1 MPLNLFQSGI
11 SGLLGYQTALA
22 TVGHNIANAATEGYS
37 RQRVEFAARP
47 GDFLGPIAIGQGTEV
62 SAIRRVY
69 DQFVTGQV
77 FRNASSL
84 SRLDTFYKL
93 AAGIDSMLGDPA
105 TTLSAG
111 LQDFFES
118 VHGVASDPASL
129 PEREAML
136 AEAQAMIDRFRNV
149 DRRISDLETEINTR
163 LSGAIAE
170 VNALSAAIAD
180 VNEQIAHSTASGAV
194 PNDLLDQ
201 RDQLIRRLNEQ
212 IEVTTF
218 VQDDGSVNV
227 FAGNGLSLVHG
238 FQSEQ
243 LGLVQSSHRAGR
255 LEVAFLGNG
264 AASVPVTGN
273 FGGGIIGGALDFRR
287 EVLDPARN
295 QVGRIALAFAQTFNT
310 QHREGM
316 DLNGQLGGDFFSI
329 GAPVVRFGSA
339 NSGSANMNVQ
349 VSDLNA
355 LTGQDYL
362 FTFDGAS
369 WSVRDAATDAP
380 VSFTGT
386 GTALDPFVVGGVSVE
401 VTGTPAAG
409 DSILVQPTAGA
420 VEGMGLLVTDP
431 AAIAAASPI
440 RAEAA
445 LGNTGSATI
454 DPGSVVDVT
463 DPTLLDTVTIQF
475 VDANNYSVNGGPPI
489 PYTSGAPIT
498 VNGWSVQISGTPAA
512 GDTFTVQSNAGGA
525 GDNSNALALAG
536 IQSQQL
542 LDGATLTLESAY
554 GSLVSQVGSETQQ
567 AAINRDAQS
576 LLLEQA
582 EQARF
587 MVSGVN
593 LDEEAANLL
602 RFQQAYSAAAQVVK
616 TADDVFQ
623 ILLGAIDR

>member
-1 MPLNLFQSGI
+1 MTLNLFQTGV

-22 TVGHNIANAATEGYS
+22 TVGHNISNAATEGYS
-37 RQRVEFAARP
+37 RQRVEFTARP
-47 GDFLGPIAIGQGTEV
+47 GDFLGRIVLGQGVEV

-69 DQFVTGQV
+69 DMFITGQV
-77 FRNASSL
+77 FRNTASL
-84 SRLDTFYKL
+84 SRLDTFYNMS
-93 AAGIDSMLGDPA
+93 AGVDGMLGDPA
-105 TTLSAG
+105 TSLSAG
-111 LQDFFES
+111 LQDFFET
-118 VHGVASDPASL
+118 VNGVASDPASL
-129 PEREAML
+129 PAREAML
-136 AEAQAMIDRFRNV
+136 AQAQAMIDRFHNV
-149 DRRISDLETEINTR
+149 DSRLSDLEQEINAR
-163 LSGAIAE
+163 LSAAVSE

-180 VNEQIAHSTASGAV
+180 VNEQISHNSASGAV

-201 RDQLIRRLNEQ
+201 RDQLIRQLNDQ
-212 IEVTTF
+212 IQVTTF

-243 LGLVQSSHRAGR
+243 LGLVQNSHQSGR
-255 LEVAFLGNG
+255 LDIAFLGNG
-264 AASVPVTGN
+264 STSVAITGSL
-273 FGGGIIGGALDFRR
+273 GGGIIGGALDFRR
-287 EVLDPARN
+287 EVLDPTRN
-295 QVGRIALAFAQTFNT
+295 QVGKIALAFAQTFNA

-316 DLNGQLGGDFFSI
+316 DLLGQMGGDFFSI
-329 GAPVVRFGSA
+329 GAPVVRPGSA

-349 VSDLNA
+349 VTDVGA

-362 FTFDGAS
+362 FTFDGTN
-369 WSVRDAATDAP
+369 WSARDATTNAA

-386 GTALDPFVVGGVSVE
+386 GTALDPFVVGGISVE
-401 VTGTPAAG
+401 VTGTPDAG
-409 DSILVQPTAGA
+409 DSILVQPTAG
-420 VEGMGLLVTDP
+420 VVSGMQLLVTDA

-440 RAEAA
+440 RTEAA

-454 DPGSVVDVT
+454 DAGTVVDPS
-463 DPTLLDTVTIQF
+463 DPNLLSTVTIQF
-475 VDANNYSVNGGPPI
+475 IDAANYSVNGGPPI
-489 PYTSGAPIT
+489 AYTSGTPIT
-498 VNGWSVQISGTPAA
+498 VNGWSTTISGTPAA
-512 GDTFTVQSNAGGA
+512 GDTFTVQSNAGGT

-542 LDGATLTLESAY
+542 LDGATLTLDAAY
-554 GSLVSQVGSETQQ
+554 GSLVSQVGSQTQQ
-567 AAINRDAQS
+567 AAINRDATS
-576 LLLEQA
+576 LLLEQS

-587 MVSGVN
+587 AVSGVN

>member
-1 MPLNLFQSGI
+1 MTLNLFQTGV

-22 TVGHNIANAATEGYS
+22 TVGHNISNAATEGYS
-37 RQRVEFAARP
+37 RQRVEFTARP
-47 GDFLGPIAIGQGTEV
+47 GDFLGRIVLGQGVEV

-69 DQFVTGQV
+69 DMFITGQV
-77 FRNASSL
+77 FRNTASL
-84 SRLDTFYKL
+84 SRLDTFYNMS
-93 AAGIDSMLGDPA
+93 AGVDGMLGDPA
-105 TTLSAG
+105 TSLSAG
-111 LQDFFES
+111 LQDFFET
-118 VHGVASDPASL
+118 VNGVASDPASL
-129 PEREAML
+129 PAREAML
-136 AEAQAMIDRFRNV
+136 AQAQAMIDRFHNV
-149 DRRISDLETEINTR
+149 DSRLGDLEQEINTR
-163 LSGAIAE
+163 LSAAVSE

-180 VNEQIAHSTASGAV
+180 VNEQISHNSASGAV

-201 RDQLIRRLNEQ
+201 RDQLIRQLNDQ
-212 IEVTTF
+212 IQVTTF

-243 LGLVQSSHRAGR
+243 LGLVQNSHQSGR
-255 LEVAFLGNG
+255 LDIAFLGNG
-264 AASVPVTGN
+264 STSVAITGSL
-273 FGGGIIGGALDFRR
+273 GGGIIGGALDFRR
-287 EVLDPARN
+287 EVLDPTRN
-295 QVGRIALAFAQTFNT
+295 QVGKIALAFAQTFNA

-316 DLNGQLGGDFFSI
+316 DLLGQMGGDFFSI
-329 GAPVVRFGSA
+329 GAPVVRPGSA

-349 VSDLNA
+349 VTDVGA

-362 FTFDGAS
+362 FTFDGTN
-369 WSVRDAATDAP
+369 WSARDATTNAA

-386 GTALDPFVVGGVSVE
+386 GTALDPIVVGGISVE
-401 VTGTPAAG
+401 VTGTPDAG
-409 DSILVQPTAGA
+409 DSILVQPTVG
-420 VEGMGLLVTDP
+420 VISGMQLLVTDA

-440 RAEAA
+440 RTEAA

-454 DPGSVVDVT
+454 DAGTVVDPS
-463 DPTLLDTVTIQF
+463 DPNLLSTVTLQF
-475 VDANNYSVNGGPPI
+475 IDAGNYSVNGGPPI
-489 PYTSGAPIT
+489 AYTSGTPIT
-498 VNGWSVQISGTPAA
+498 VNGWSTTISGTPAA
-512 GDTFTVQSNAGGA
+512 GDTFTVQSNAGGT

-542 LDGATLTLESAY
+542 LDGATLTLDAAY
-554 GSLVSQVGSETQQ
+554 GSLVSQVGSQTQQ
-567 AAINRDAQS
+567 AAINRDATS
-576 LLLEQA
+576 LLLEQS

-587 MVSGVN
+587 AVSGVN